1 MVTIVA
7 KKTIKKDKKEEFK
20 NLANK
25 LIEESR
31 KETGCIEYDLYED
44 LRNSDKVAFIEVWE
58 SEEAIKLHNNSIHFS
73 NLVPELAKLQEG
85 ETEITLYK
93 KI

>member
-1 MVTIVA
+1 MITIVA
-7 KKTIKKDKKEEFK
+7 KKTIKIDKKEKFK

-31 KETGCIEYDLYED
+31 KETGCLEYDLYED
-44 LRNSDKVAFIEVWE
+44 LRNSNIVAFIEVWE
-58 SEEAIKLHNNSIHFS
+58 SEEAIKLHNNTVHFT
-73 NLVPELAKLQEG
+73 NLVPELAKFQEG

>member
-1 MVTIVA
+1 MITIVA
-7 KKTIKKDKKEEFK
+7 KKTIKEDKKEEFK

-44 LRNSDKVAFIEVWE
+44 LRNSNKVAFIEVWE
-58 SEEAIKLHNNSIHFS
+58 SEEAISYITIQYILLILYQ
-73 NLVPELAKLQEG
+73 NLLNFKR
-85 ETEITLYK
+85 K
-93 KI
+93 KQR

>member
-1 MVTIVA
+1 MITIVA
-7 KKTIKKDKKEEFK
+7 KKTIKEDKKEEFK

-31 KETGCIEYDLYED
+31 KETGCIEYNLYEE
-44 LRNSDKVAFIEVWE
+44 LNNSNVVAFIEVWKN
-58 SEEAIKLHNNSIHFS
+58 EEAINSHNNTRHFTA
-73 NLVPELAKLQEG
+73 LVPELAKFQEG

>member
-1 MVTIVA
+1 MITIVA

-31 KETGCIEYDLYED
+31 KENGCIEYDLYEEFS
-44 LRNSDKVAFIEVWE
+44 NSNVVAFIEVWKN
-58 SEEAIKLHNNSIHFS
+58 EEAINSHNNTRHFTTI
-73 NLVPELAKLQEG
+73 VPELAKFQEG